1 VKKLWRRY
9 RMKYYFVFSIVL
21 FVALILVN
29 FFFLRRFMVGMG

>member
-9 RMKYYFVFSIVL
+9 RMKYYFVFSLVL

-29 FFFLRRFMVGMG
+29 FFFLRRFFTGAG